1 MNEKIEDLKKI
12 IIFQD
17 KLIDELVD
25 YIKLNS
31 KGNTSDKKVITS
43 LINQRLNLHDY
54 IKSC

>member
-17 KLIDELVD
+17 KLIDELLD

-54 IKSC
+54 IKSH